1 MPRSGRLLPSQAP
14 LQAHEDPGLQPE
26 RTSMSW
32 ARTAMAMLVVSLTLL
47 RWANA
52 YGPAIFALITVL
64 VVCAIYVVSSN
75 RADYLR
81 DVHGIQN
88 ESLSPN
94 IARVMVMV
102 FAVTLLGLGAVVLVL
117 TR

>member
-1 MPRSGRLLPSQAP
+1 
-14 LQAHEDPGLQPE
+14 
-26 RTSMSW
+26 MSW

-47 RWANA
+47 RWADA

-64 VVCAIYVVSSN
+64 VVCAIYLVSSN

-81 DVHGIQN
+81 DVHGIQD

-94 IARVMVMV
+94 IARVMVTV
-102 FAVTLLGLGAVVLVL
+102 FAVTLLGLGAVALVL